1 MRDQHKAPGSQ
12 ERQPGLF
19 LERDPGTPAV
29 SEELDEIVPD
39 FMHRDFYRS
48 QEGDVDIV
56 EPVEPSGVLRAVRSE
71 SGGFRASSLRG
82 PARSGEPD
90 PEPQAQTEEPLKP
103 IRGSSFVE
111 TEPEPVPD
119 ETVVVR
125 TAPTATPSALPR
137 PVETGGINLPLLL
150 CLFFVVGLFMWR
162 EQTRPVA
169 PAPESNMPVPRRFR
183 VEERPRVTEPER
195 AMSEAQPQPVTTPNG
210 EVGQPAEQQGDG
222 SVAKVAPEPADAQ
235 QGGQELFPPDDQAS
249 QAEAVPDTTAHSGR
263 DADSAA
269 QRAAILERMSAGTVD
284 RNDRERRM
292 EGDLQDSS
300 LFPATKPEP
309 KPRPAQ
315 PVAAKPAAKKP
326 AEVAPDQNDGLFPEE
341 STAAH
346 PQAEPPAMN
355 APAPA
360 PAAGGKPKYQI
371 AEPQL

>member
-1 MRDQHKAPGSQ
+1 MRDQHKAPGNQ

-82 PARSGEPD
+82 PARSVEPP
-90 PEPQAQTEEPLKP
+90 PESGPQIDEPLRP
-103 IRGSSFVE
+103 LRGSSSTE
-111 TEPEPVPD
+111 SEPEPVSD

-125 TAPTATPSALPR
+125 TASNPSPSGLPR

-162 EQTRPVA
+162 EQTRPV
-169 PAPESNMPVPRRFR
+169 PPTPESNMPVPRRFR
-183 VEERPRVTEPER
+183 VDERPRIAEPER
-195 AMSEAQPQPVTTPNG
+195 SLSEAQPQPVNTPSG
-210 EVGQPAEQQGDG
+210 EVGQPEAQEGDG
-222 SVAKVAPEPADAQ
+222 SVAKVAPEPTDPAQ
-235 QGGQELFPPDDQAS
+235 GRQDLFPADEQAS
-249 QAEAVPDTTAHSGR
+249 QAQALPDTTAHSSQ
-263 DADSAA
+263 DAGSAA
-269 QRAAILERMSAGTVD
+269 QRAAILERVSAGTVD

-292 EGDLQDSS
+292 ESDLQDSS
-300 LFPATKPEP
+300 LFPATKPET
-309 KPRPAQ
+309 KPPVPQ

-326 AEVAPDQNDGLFPEE
+326 VEAAPDKDDSLFPEE
-341 STAAH
+341 STAAR
-346 PQAEPPAMN
+346 PQAKPPAVT

-360 PAAGGKPKYQI
+360 TAQKPKYQI